1 MIRRNYAERLA
12 EEVVRRHGPSA
23 PPVDPTKIAESLG
36 ARVVKE
42 KAQRGEKAGLVA
54 RKGTSIVIGVNAADA
69 PARQRF
75 TIAHEIGHMLLHAN
89 EPLIVDER
97 GYALIGEL
105 RAGEESSPREIEANS
120 FAAALLMPADWVRD
134 ALRESIDFS
143 DDDGIA
149 PLARRFNVSQQ
160 AMMYRLVNLGLLQ
173 NF

>member
-12 EEVVRRHGPSA
+12 EDIVRRHGPSG
-23 PPVDPTKIAESLG
+23 PPVDPKKIAELLG

-42 KAQRGEKAGLVA
+42 RAEPGGKAGLVA
-54 RKGTSIVIGVNAADA
+54 RHGTNIVIGVNSADR

-97 GYALIGEL
+97 GYALIGE
-105 RAGEESSPREIEANS
+105 RREGESSPREIEANA
-120 FAAALLMPADWVRD
+120 FAAALLMPATWVSD
-134 ALRESIDFS
+134 ALHDGIDFS
-143 DDDGIA
+143 DDQGIA
-149 PLARRFNVSQQ
+149 RLARDFDVSQQ
-160 AMMYRLVNLGLLQ
+160 AMMYRMVNLGLLQ